1 VRASAE
7 QLAVV
12 RAPLGPAV
20 VVAGAGSGKTETMA
34 NRVVEL
40 VAAGTVAGERVL
52 GLTFTRKAAA
62 ELADRIRGKLRER
75 GLGGGSEPT
84 VSTYDAFA
92 ARIVADHAMRVG
104 REPRVAVLRLA
115 AAFAIAAAVVDGYEG
130 EVVAGS
136 GDWPSRATLV
146 GAVCQLHER
155 LAVHRRTPDELAAFS
170 DAQLAALLSIGASPK
185 TGAPLA
191 RVRELVARERPR
203 RVLAELVV
211 RYRAVLDARGLLDF
225 ASVAALAAELAAQ
238 DAVRA
243 AERATAE
250 VVLLDEFQDT
260 SPVQLDLLAGLF
272 DGAAVTAVGD
282 PNQAIFGWRGAGS
295 DTMGDFR
302 ARFGRQCLELHLST
316 TYRNPEPVLAVAN
329 ALAAPLRDSAA
340 RIEVRQLVAAV
351 PGAGAAAADAPVP
364 VTCSRFATEPAE
376 ARAVAAA
383 AADAL
388 DAGRSV
394 AVLVR
399 TRRQIPEL
407 LARLREAGVPVTVVG
422 LSGLLGVPAVVE
434 VVSVLQ
440 VLADADA
447 GAALMRL
454 LCGSRWRIGARDLR
468 ALQRSARTLAA
479 STVPRSFP
487 DGPRHDPRRSAEID
501 AAAAA
506 VAGPVARPDPAGI
519 VDALDALVDVGRVIR
534 DPPAPAGRL
543 PSGGSPSGRRPSG
556 SPPSGGSPSVRPAS
570 GGPPGRAARTTGPAG
585 MSAEGLARL
594 QRLGAELRSLR
605 RRLDQPLAD
614 LVVDVVTT
622 TGIDV
627 ELAAAAGGT
636 AGQQADLDSF
646 VAEAD
651 AFAAAAGSAA
661 FTPSG
666 RATATGLGRRLSD
679 TARSA
684 VSLAGFLAFLEVA
697 ADTERG
703 LERDETAFDLGD
715 GAGTRGVVDLLT
727 VHAAKGLEWD
737 VVFVPGMSAGMFP
750 TKARNGNGWLF
761 DLGELPGP
769 LRRDSSGQPVLG
781 DLEGLSSDAAKDV
794 LDDFARQVGAAHL
807 EEERRLA
814 YVAVTRARV
823 RLWCSGHAWSPE
835 LKNPRGSSVLL
846 DEIEALAARH
856 PLTSGVASPVRVGVW
871 EVPGDDPRSTG
882 DPDFASRA
890 LLWPLDPLGPD
901 RRAEVEIGAA
911 LVRKARDRLRSS
923 TAPDGVSP
931 PRPADGAPGEP
942 SRIGSPD
949 GVTGV
954 ERWHGSPIAAR
965 EPESRAADPAPG
977 SPALDPGAGLA
988 ELDPGHGSPELD
1000 PGPKLAELDPEL
1012 ARWTADTAALCAA
1025 RPVAGDPG
1033 EVEVEL
1039 PSTLSVSDLVALARD
1054 PSALAGRIRRP
1065 MPQPPRPAAELG
1077 SAFHEWLERRWRQEE
1092 LIDLDDLPGASDTEL
1107 AVVDEAG
1114 LVELQEAFAASEWAS
1129 RTPRHQEYPFLM
1141 PLGPLVLRGRI
1152 DAVFTDDPAGGVDVV
1167 DWKTG
1172 RAPTGESELA
1182 AVAVQLAA
1190 YRLAWHRLQ
1199 GVPVDRIRAGFH
1211 YVAAGRTVR
1220 PADLLDADGLTA
1232 LVTRPARR

>member
-104 REPRVAVLRLA
+104 REPRVAVLRPA

-170 DAQLAALLSIGASPK
+170 DAQLAALLSIGASRK

-203 RVLAELVV
+203 RALAELVV

-225 ASVAALAAELAAQ
+225 ASVAALAAELAAL

-302 ARFGRQCLELHLST
+302 VRFGRQCLELHLSA

-329 ALAAPLRDSAA
+329 ALAAPLRASAA

-351 PGAGAAAADAPVP
+351 PGAGAGAADAPVP

-407 LARLREAGVPVTVVG
+407 LARLREAEVPVTVVG

-454 LCGSRWRIGARDLR
+454 LSGSRWRIGARDLR

-479 STVPRSFP
+479 SGVPRGSSSE
-487 DGPRHDPRRSAEID
+487 PRRDPRSPAETND
-501 AAAAA
+501 AGAAAAPPAAAAAAA
-506 VAGPVARPDPAGI
+506 VAVGPLARPDPAGI
-519 VDALDALVDVGRVIR
+519 VDALDALVDVGRVTR
-534 DPPAPAGRL
+534 DPRA
-543 PSGGSPSGRRPSG
+543 PSGR
-556 SPPSGGSPSVRPAS
+556 PPSGGPA
-570 GGPPGRAARTTGPAG
+570 PGRAAPTTAPTTGPAG

-594 QRLGAELRSLR
+594 QRLGGELRSLR

-636 AGQQADLDSF
+636 GSQQADLDSF
-646 VAEAD
+646 IAEAD

-666 RATATGLGRRLSD
+666 RSTATGLGRRLSD

-737 VVFVPGMSAGMFP
+737 VVLVPGMSAGMFP
-750 TKARNGNGWLF
+750 TKARNGNGWLS

-781 DLEGLSSDAAKDV
+781 DLEGLTSDAARDV
-794 LDDFARQVGAAHL
+794 VDDFARQVGAAHL

-835 LKNPRGSSVLL
+835 LKNPRGSSVFL

-856 PLTSGVASPVRVGVW
+856 PPAPGVASAVRIAVRIGVW

-901 RRAEVEIGAA
+901 RRAEIEIGAA
-911 LVRKARDRLRSS
+911 LVREARDRLRSS
-923 TAPDGVSP
+923 TAPDGVAP
-931 PRPADGAPGEP
+931 PRPADGAPGG
-942 SRIGSPD
+942 SSGIGSPHE
-949 GVTGV
+949 VTGV
-954 ERWHGSPIAAR
+954 ERL
-965 EPESRAADPAPG
+965 PG
-977 SPALDPGAGLA
+977 SPTLEPGQR
-988 ELDPGHGSPELD
+988 SR
-1000 PGPKLAELDPEL
+1000 ELDPEL
-1012 ARWTADTAALCAA
+1012 VRWTADTAALCRA

-1033 EVEVEL
+1033 EVEVDL

-1077 SAFHEWLERRWRQEE
+1077 SAFHEWLERRWGQEE

-1172 RAPTGESELA
+1172 RAPTGEPELA

-1199 GVPVDRIRAGFH
+1199 GVRLDRIRAGFH

-1220 PADLLDADGLTA
+1220 PADLLDVDGLTA

>member
-1 VRASAE
+1 MSAE

-40 VAAGTVAGERVL
+40 VASGAVAGDRVL

-62 ELADRIRGKLRER
+62 ELAHRVRGKLHER
-75 GLGGGSEPT
+75 DLGDGSEPT

-104 REPRVAVLRLA
+104 REPRVAVLRPA
-115 AAFAIAAAVVDGYEG
+115 AAFALAAAVVDGYEG
-130 EVVAGS
+130 DVVAGS
-136 GDWPSRATLV
+136 GDWPGRTTLV

-155 LAVHRRTPDELAAFS
+155 LAVHRRTPEELVAFS
-170 DAQLAALLSIGASPK
+170 DAQLSALLSIGPSPK
-185 TGAPLA
+185 TGAPLV

-225 ASVAALAAELAAQ
+225 ASVAALAAELAGQ

-302 ARFGRQCLELHLST
+302 ARFGRRCLELHLST
-316 TYRNPEPVLAVAN
+316 SYRNPEPVLAVAN
-329 ALAAPLRDSAA
+329 ALAAPLRDPGA

-351 PGAGAAAADAPVP
+351 PGAGADTLDAPVP
-364 VTCSRFATEPAE
+364 VMCSRFATEPAE

-407 LARLREAGVPVTVVG
+407 LAKLREADVPVTAVG

-468 ALQRSARTLAA
+468 ALQRSARTLATSMVA
-479 STVPRSFP
+479 RSSPERARP
-487 DGPRHDPRRSAEID
+487 DARRPAEI
-501 AAAAA
+501 AAA
-506 VAGPVARPDPAGI
+506 VAAAVGPVGRPDPAGI
-519 VDALDALVDVGRVIR
+519 VDALDALVDIGRVTR
-534 DPPAPAGRL
+534 DPRA
-543 PSGGSPSGRRPSG
+543 PSGRALSAE
-556 SPPSGGSPSVRPAS
+556 PPSARPA
-570 GGPPGRAARTTGPAG
+570 PGRAASTTPPAG

-594 QRLGAELRSLR
+594 RRLGAELRSLR

-622 TGIDV
+622 IGIDV

-666 RATATGLGRRLSD
+666 RATAPGLGRRLSD

-750 TKARNGNGWLF
+750 TKARNGNGWLS

-769 LRRDSSGQPVLG
+769 LRRDTSGQPVLG
-781 DLEGLSSDAAKDV
+781 DLESLTSDAAKDV
-794 LDDFARQVGAAHL
+794 LDDFARQVAAVHL

-835 LKNPRGSSVLL
+835 LKNPRASSVFL
-846 DEIEALAARH
+846 DEIEALAEEHALS
-856 PLTSGVASPVRVGVW
+856 PAAAAASTVAPVGSESEPDRDAPDVAPVRIGVS
-871 EVPGDDPRSTG
+871 EPPGEDPRATG

-901 RRAEVEIGAA
+901 RRAEVEVGAA
-911 LVRKARDRLRSS
+911 LVREARDRLRSS
-923 TAPDGVSP
+923 TAPDGVS
-931 PRPADGAPGEP
+931 RPGPAEGAPGETSEP
-942 SRIGSPD
+942 ARSP
-949 GVTGV
+949 
-954 ERWHGSPIAAR
+954 HGSPWT
-965 EPESRAADPAPG
+965 
-977 SPALDPGAGLA
+977 DPGPGLA
-988 ELDPGHGSPELD
+988 ELDR
-1000 PGPKLAELDPEL
+1000 EL

-1025 RPVAGDPG
+1025 RPVAGDPDV
-1033 EVEVEL
+1033 VEVAL
-1039 PSTLSVSDLVALARD
+1039 PSTLSVSDLVSLARD

-1129 RTPRHQEYPFLM
+1129 RTPRYQEYPFLM

-1172 RAPTGESELA
+1172 RAPTAESELA

-1199 GVPVDRIRAGFH
+1199 GVPLDRIRAAFH

-1232 LVTRPARR
+1232 LVTRPGRR